1 VLERNHWKKVSESSS
16 IASRRDTSLQKS
28 ALRRKMNKISRKKHI
43 KRGSIKKG
51 DTMKT
56 FLRVQKRI
64 NKRKMKEKREALKGN
79 TEVPEDTLIKTEMTQ
94 IVTTKV
100 EQREDPGTEERENV
114 DLPTLK
120 REMEEVDAE
129 IRRVQFEVETL
140 EVELQKYLVQKQ
152 ID

>member
-1 VLERNHWKKVSESSS
+1 MESTIKYAFAFYNKLS
-16 IASRRDTSLQKS
+16 IDADGTMSILQDS
-28 ALRRKMNKISRKKHI
+28 PY
-43 KRGSIKKG
+43 RG
-51 DTMKT
+51 
-56 FLRVQKRI
+56 L
-64 NKRKMKEKREALKGN
+64 
-79 TEVPEDTLIKTEMTQ
+79 

-120 REMEEVDAE
+120 REMEKVDAE

>member
-1 VLERNHWKKVSESSS
+1 M
-16 IASRRDTSLQKS
+16 T
-28 ALRRKMNKISRKKHI
+28 KISKKKDI
-43 KRGSIKKG
+43 KHGGIKKG

-64 NKRKMKEKREALKGN
+64 NKRKMKEKIEALKGN
-79 TEVPEDTLIKTEMTQ
+79 AEVPEDTLIKTEMTQ
-94 IVTTKV
+94 IVTTKDK
-100 EQREDPGTEERENV
+100 QREDPGTEERENV

-120 REMEEVDAE
+120 REKEEVDAE